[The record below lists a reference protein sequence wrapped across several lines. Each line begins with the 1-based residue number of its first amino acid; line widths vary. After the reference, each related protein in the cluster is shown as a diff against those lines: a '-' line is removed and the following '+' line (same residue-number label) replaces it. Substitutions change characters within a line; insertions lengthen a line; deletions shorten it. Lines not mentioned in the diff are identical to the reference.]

1 VIRGTIHE
9 IQDEILL
16 FSDPLLLLALRY
28 IPHPEIVTNIGAAI
42 PPIAAEKKAIG
53 WSTEIPSGGIIAAV
67 WT

>member
-1 VIRGTIHE
+1 VIRGIIHE

-16 FSDPLLLLALRY
+16 FPELLLLVALRY

-42 PPIAAEKKAIG
+42 PPIAAETNAIG
-53 WSTEIPSGGIIAAV
+53 WSTDIPSGGIIAAV